1 MKKSISIGLMVF
13 CATVAWAGNDEAKQ
27 FASMNKKIQ
36 VVQDS
41 IPPMLAKLESS
52 LQAQIKTTNAATQ
65 ENIKAIQKQ
74 IAQVQADTNTKLTA
88 QSKSSVASVA
98 TAQKSLQS
106 SISDL
111 QGQIVQLQSDTDK
124 KLAALNKAISGGK

>member
-1 MKKSISIGLMVF
+1 MKKSIGIGLMVF
-13 CATVAWAGNDEAKQ
+13 CATVAWAGDDEAKQ
-27 FASMNKKIQ
+27 FASMSKKIQ
-36 VVQDS
+36 GVQDS

-52 LQAQIKTTNAATQ
+52 LQTQITSAKAATQ
-65 ENIKAIQKQ
+65 KNIDA
-74 IAQVQADTNTKLTA
+74 VQAQITQLQTDTNTKLAA
-88 QSKSSVASVA
+88 QSKASVASVA

-111 QGQIVQLQSDTDK
+111 QGQIAQLQSDTDT